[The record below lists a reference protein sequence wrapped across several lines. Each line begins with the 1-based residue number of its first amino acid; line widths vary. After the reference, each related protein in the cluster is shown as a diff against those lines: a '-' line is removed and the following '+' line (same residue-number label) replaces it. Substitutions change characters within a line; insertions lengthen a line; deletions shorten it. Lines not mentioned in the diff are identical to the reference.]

1 MEKSMNL
8 RKKVLLGDGLMGIV
22 WLALAAVKILEIT
35 NPLKNIALVGI
46 LICAVI
52 SVGSMFVRCDR
63 EDEMSKENMLK
74 AESNTYRALRG
85 IMFAALMLDFSNNNL
100 SLNLNKLIPFA
111 FGIILSIK
119 SFSFIYYEKHG
130 E

>member
-1 MEKSMNL
+1 MQKSMNL
-8 RKKVLLGDGLMGIV
+8 IKKVLLGDGLMGIV
-22 WLALAAVKILEIT
+22 WLGLAAIKIIELT

-46 LICAVI
+46 LICVVI
-52 SVGSMFVRCDR
+52 SAGSMFVKCDK

-85 IMFAALMLDFSNNNL
+85 IMFAALMLDFSNHDL

>member
-1 MEKSMNL
+1 MQKSMNL

-22 WLALAAVKILEIT
+22 WLGLAAIKIIELT

-46 LICAVI
+46 LICVVI
-52 SVGSMFVRCDR
+52 SAGSMFVKCDK

-74 AESNTYRALRG
+74 AESNPYRALRG
-85 IMFAALMLDFSNNNL
+85 IMFAALMLDFSNHDL

>member
-1 MEKSMNL
+1 MQKSMNL

-22 WLALAAVKILEIT
+22 WLGLAAIKIIELT

-46 LICAVI
+46 LICVVI
-52 SVGSMFVRCDR
+52 SAGSMFVKCDK

-74 AESNTYRALRG
+74 AESNTYKALRG
-85 IMFAALMLDFSNNNL
+85 IMFAALMLDFSNSDL

>member
-1 MEKSMNL
+1 MQKSMNL

-22 WLALAAVKILEIT
+22 WLGLAAIKILELT

-46 LICAVI
+46 LICVVI
-52 SVGSMFVRCDR
+52 SAGSMFVKCDK

-85 IMFAALMLDFSNNNL
+85 IMFAALMLGFSNHDL
-100 SLNLNKLIPFA
+100 SLNLNKLITFA

-119 SFSFIYYEKHG
+119 SFSFINYEKHG

>member
-1 MEKSMNL
+1 MQKSMNL
-8 RKKVLLGDGLMGIV
+8 IKKVLLGDGLMGIV
-22 WLALAAVKILEIT
+22 WLGLAAIKIIELT

-46 LICAVI
+46 LICVVI
-52 SVGSMFVRCDR
+52 SAGSMFVKCDK

-74 AESNTYRALRG
+74 AESNTYRALRW
-85 IMFAALMLDFSNNNL
+85 IMFAALMLDFSNHDL

>member
-1 MEKSMNL
+1 MQKSMNL

-22 WLALAAVKILEIT
+22 WLGLAAIKIIELT

-46 LICAVI
+46 LICVVI
-52 SVGSMFVRCDR
+52 SAGSMFVKCVK

-85 IMFAALMLDFSNNNL
+85 IMFAALMLDFSNIEL

-111 FGIILSIK
+111 FCIILSIK

>member
-1 MEKSMNL
+1 MQKSMNL

-22 WLALAAVKILEIT
+22 WLGLAAIKIIELT

-46 LICAVI
+46 LICVVI
-52 SVGSMFVRCDR
+52 SAGSMFVKCDK

-85 IMFAALMLDFSNNNL
+85 IMFAALMLDFSNSDL
-100 SLNLNKLIPFA
+100 SLNLTKLIPFA